1 MLKNIAVFISGSG
14 TNLQT
19 LIDESKKS
27 KLFKIVLVVSSTKKA
42 FGLERAQKNN
52 IPTIINDKNF
62 APSQLIK
69 QLKNYKIDLIVLAGY
84 LSILKGD
91 LLKKYKN
98 KIINIHPS
106 LIPSFCGKGMYGIH
120 VHEAVINS
128 GVKYTGATVHFVN
141 EGIDTGAIIDQ
152 VSIKVNSK
160 DTPDSLQKRLLK
172 YEHKLLVSSLKKIL
186 INNYKII
193 NNKIIWG

>member
-42 FGLERAQKNN
+42 FGLQRAQKNN
-52 IPTIINDKNF
+52 ISTIINDKNF

-69 QLKNYKIDLIVLAGY
+69 QLKNFKVDLIVLAGY

-91 LLKKYKN
+91 LLKRYKN

-120 VHEAVINS
+120 VHKAVINS
-128 GVKYTGATVHFVN
+128 GAKYTGATVHFVN

>member
-19 LIDESKKS
+19 LIDESKKT

-42 FGLERAQKNN
+42 FGLQRAQKNN

-69 QLKNYKIDLIVLAGY
+69 QLKNYKVDLIVLAGY

-91 LLKKYKN
+91 LLKQYKN

-152 VSIKVNSK
+152 VLIKVNPK
-160 DTPDSLQKRLLK
+160 DTPNTLQKRLLK
-172 YEHKLLVSSLKKIL
+172 YEHKLLISSLKKIL

>member
-42 FGLERAQKNN
+42 LGLQRAQKNN

-62 APSQLIK
+62 PPSQLIK
-69 QLKNYKIDLIVLAGY
+69 QLKKYKVDLIVLAGY

-106 LIPSFCGKGMYGIH
+106 LVPSFCGKGMYGIH

-152 VSIKVNSK
+152 VWIKNNSK

>member
-42 FGLERAQKNN
+42 FGLQRAQKNN

-69 QLKNYKIDLIVLAGY
+69 ELKNSKVDLIVLAGY

-91 LLKKYKN
+91 LLKQYKN

-160 DTPDSLQKRLLK
+160 DTPNSLQKRLLK

>member
-42 FGLERAQKNN
+42 FGLQRAQKNN

-62 APSQLIK
+62 TPSQLIK
-69 QLKNYKIDLIVLAGY
+69 KLKNYKVDLIVLAGY

>member
-1 MLKNIAVFISGSG
+1 MLKNVAVFISGSG

-42 FGLERAQKNN
+42 FGLQRAQKNN

-62 APSQLIK
+62 TPSQLIK
-69 QLKNYKIDLIVLAGY
+69 KLKNYKVDLIVLAGY

-160 DTPDSLQKRLLK
+160 DTPETLQKRLLK

>member
-42 FGLERAQKNN
+42 LGLQRAQKNN

-62 APSQLIK
+62 PPSQLIK
-69 QLKNYKIDLIVLAGY
+69 QLKKYKVDLIVLAGY

-106 LIPSFCGKGMYGIH
+106 LVPSFCGKGMYGIH

-152 VSIKVNSK
+152 VWIKINSK

>member
-1 MLKNIAVFISGSG
+1 MLKNIAIFISGSG

-42 FGLERAQKNN
+42 FGLQRAQKNN

-69 QLKNYKIDLIVLAGY
+69 QLKNSKVDLIVLAGY

-91 LLKKYKN
+91 LLKQYKN

-120 VHEAVINS
+120 VHKAVINS

-160 DTPDSLQKRLLK
+160 DTPNSLQKKLLK